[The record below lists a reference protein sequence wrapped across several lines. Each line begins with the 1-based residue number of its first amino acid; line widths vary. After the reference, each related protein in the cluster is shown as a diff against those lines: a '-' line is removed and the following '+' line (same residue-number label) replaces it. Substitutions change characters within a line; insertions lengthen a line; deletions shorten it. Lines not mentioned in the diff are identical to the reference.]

1 MGLFDNKTKDEKER
15 EKNIK
20 KILGGFA
27 WSTEVG
33 VLFRKYNRGMVKE
46 QEAWNRTKK
55 EAKEGKIEP
64 EQYLARLEQLLSE
77 IPPKEEQKKIKE
89 EQKQKE
95 KLLFDDE
102 MSTEV
107 LKQKI
112 NQDQINMAIQEV
124 GTGWANLANTMS
136 FNSYQQL
143 MSRTQKA
150 IIDQNKSLIR
160 QIELQQRTLD
170 EQQLTLNEILKV
182 LKNKKKEL

>member
-1 MGLFDNKTKDEKER
+1 
-15 EKNIK
+15 
-20 KILGGFA
+20 
-27 WSTEVG
+27 
-33 VLFRKYNRGMVKE
+33 
-46 QEAWNRTKK
+46 
-55 EAKEGKIEP
+55 
-64 EQYLARLEQLLSE
+64 
-77 IPPKEEQKKIKE
+77 
-89 EQKQKE
+89 
-95 KLLFDDE
+95 

-150 IIDQNKSLIR
+150 IIDQNKFLIR

-170 EQQLTLNEILKV
+170 EQQVTLNEILKV